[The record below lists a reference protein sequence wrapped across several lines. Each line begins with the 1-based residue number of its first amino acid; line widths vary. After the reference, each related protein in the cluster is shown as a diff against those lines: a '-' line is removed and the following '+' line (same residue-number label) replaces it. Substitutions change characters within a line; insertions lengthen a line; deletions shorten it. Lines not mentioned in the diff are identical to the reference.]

1 MTEWCQKNQ
10 EYQTVILVS
19 LGQLHCGSTVLLMLC
34 FGIISRRGKKR
45 KRFIFC
51 VGELVP
57 LHVITNWIIR
67 FGYILSHHS
76 GWLSLPPS
84 LDILSIFIII
94 MVCKRKCITLF
105 KKCPQAWYC
114 NFTQINFQ
122 TKNKLR
128 FYLLSPVAWQS
139 DCIWSPFHV
148 FLQDKSG
155 KLQEKAESISTFG
168 IHRK

>member
-1 MTEWCQKNQ
+1 MSKKSR
-10 EYQTVILVS
+10 VS
-19 LGQLHCGSTVLLMLC
+19 DCHISVTWTIALWQQCTTYVLFWYYVMAWQ
-34 FGIISRRGKKR
+34 KKR

-67 FGYILSHHS
+67 FSNILSQHS
-76 GWLSLPPS
+76 GWLSSPLP
-84 LDILSIFIII
+84 LHTMSIFIII
-94 MVCKRKCITLF
+94 MVSKRKCTTLF
-105 KKCPQAWYC
+105 KKCSQAWYC
-114 NFTQINFQ
+114 NFTLINFQ
-122 TKNKLR
+122 TKNKFR
-128 FYLLSPVAWQS
+128 FYLLSTVV

-155 KLQEKAESISTFG
+155 NLQETAESISTFG